1 MDLDNLPTLE
11 QIRSQRLL
19 TPLQLL
25 EMEGWFRRS
34 CLLGRPLEMSHDLI
48 RALHGLRVLASVG
61 PDATMH

>member
-19 TPLQLL
+19 TPLQVA

-34 CLLGRPLEMSHDLI
+34 RLLARPLDMSP
-48 RALHGLRVLASVG
+48 GLVLALRRLAMLSLLR

>member
-1 MDLDNLPTLE
+1 MDLDSLPTLE
-11 QIRSQRLL
+11 QIRSQHLL

-34 CLLGRPLEMSHDLI
+34 CLLGRPLEMSQGLMQ
-48 RALHGLRVLASVG
+48 ALHGLRVLASIG

>member
-19 TPLQLL
+19 TPLQVA

-34 CLLGRPLEMSHDLI
+34 CLLDRPPEMSPGLML
-48 RALHGLRVLASVG
+48 ALRRLWVLASLR

>member
-19 TPLQLL
+19 TPLQMA

-34 CLLGRPLEMSHDLI
+34 CLLDRPLDMSPGLKL
-48 RALHGLRVLASVG
+48 ALRRLAVLSSLRPG
-61 PDATMH
+61 ATMH

>member
-19 TPLQLL
+19 TPLQMA

-34 CLLGRPLEMSHDLI
+34 RLLDRPLDMSQ
-48 RALHGLRVLASVG
+48 GLVLALRRLAMLSLLR